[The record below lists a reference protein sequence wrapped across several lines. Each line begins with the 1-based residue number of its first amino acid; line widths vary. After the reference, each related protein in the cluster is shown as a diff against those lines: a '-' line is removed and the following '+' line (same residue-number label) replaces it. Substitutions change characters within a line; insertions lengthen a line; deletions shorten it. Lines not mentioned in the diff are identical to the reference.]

1 MLRYFD
7 RNHFLKS
14 LRPLHQQVRATP
26 IEQLRARRSGQD
38 PVGELA
44 DRFRQYFCGI
54 DGVLLSRD
62 ELRTWAPAYAAL
74 TPNSAASIPDY
85 KRWVARVGEHE
96 FVDEIILAAVA
107 QHVGIWVVVI
117 PFTPPSAPTL
127 WQIVD
132 HPGETFRDAF
142 SIAEPQRLVLG
153 NNDIHYVWLPRGE
166 TG

>member
-7 RNHFLKS
+7 RTQFLKS

-26 IEQLRARRSGQD
+26 IEQLAARRSGQD

-74 TPNSAASIPDY
+74 TPSSAASIPDY
-85 KRWVARVGEHE
+85 KRWVARVGKHE
-96 FVDEIILAAVA
+96 LADEIILAAVA
-107 QHVGIWVVVI
+107 QHVRVWVVAI
-117 PFTPPSAPTL
+117 PFTPLSAPTQ

-132 HPGETFRDAF
+132 HPSETFRDEF
-142 SIAEPQRLVLG
+142 GIAEPRRLVLG
-153 NNDIHYVWLPRGE
+153 NNDIHYVWLPHRE